1 VQGPRKA
8 PGVRSRAGSLLLIVL
23 AAVVA
28 GGIVAI
34 RRDRGGNGSAPV
46 LRVIDGD
53 TFTALV
59 GGTAQRVRVIGID
72 TPEVAHG
79 GAPAAC
85 FGDQARRFAQAFL
98 GGRTVVLVPGPEPR
112 DRYGRLLA
120 RVEVGGVD
128 YSRELARRGLA
139 RTLAIPPD
147 TSDAPELQRL
157 VAAAR
162 RARTGLWGACG
173 FASAFPGK

>member
-1 VQGPRKA
+1 VPA
-8 PGVRSRAGSLLLIVL
+8 RAGSLLLIVL
-23 AAVVA
+23 AALVAAGVVA
-28 GGIVAI
+28 T
-34 RRDRGGNGSAPV
+34 RRDRGGDGRAPV

-59 GGTAQRVRVIGID
+59 GGTSQRVRVIGID

-98 GGRTVVLVPGPEPR
+98 SGRMVTLLPGPEPR

-128 YSRELARRGLA
+128 YSRELARRGFA

-147 TSDAPELQRL
+147 TSDAPELERL

-162 RARTGLWGACG
+162 RTRAGLWGACG
-173 FASAFPGK
+173 FAAAFPGK